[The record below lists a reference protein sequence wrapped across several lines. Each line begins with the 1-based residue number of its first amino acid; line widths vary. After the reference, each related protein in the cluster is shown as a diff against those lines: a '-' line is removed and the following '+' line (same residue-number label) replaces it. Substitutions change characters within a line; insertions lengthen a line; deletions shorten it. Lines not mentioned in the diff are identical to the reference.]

1 MGTFVVQK
9 PRDPAANDAYRAYL
23 ISRSQSPI
31 VTHSRKM
38 QLKRLRVLARQAIRQ
53 ISVGCKIIHRAIV
66 AAKTRRIRRE
76 LMLHQFP
83 QQPMIL
89 GDKWDF

>member
-1 MGTFVVQK
+1 
-9 PRDPAANDAYRAYL
+9 
-23 ISRSQSPI
+23 
-31 VTHSRKM
+31 M
-38 QLKRLRVLARQAIRQ
+38 QLKRLRVFARQAIRQ
-53 ISVGCKIIHRAIV
+53 IGVACKIIHRAIV